1 MLVAAPLRN
10 ICGHFGVSVC
20 EIGVGIP
27 SSWSEGQGLHQ
38 TNPQKSRLVTEQDLL
53 QGSRGEEQE
62 KDLLQEMKRRREGA
76 PNRAGFTAGEGS
88 RAEQDD

>member
-1 MLVAAPLRN
+1 M
-10 ICGHFGVSVC
+10 G
-20 EIGVGIP
+20 
-27 SSWSEGQGLHQ
+27 WSEGQGLHQ